1 MNNNGKNLNYMLL
14 CMSLFVFVFIICIF
28 SPYEVSSQIDIVNNN
43 SKSKI
48 YSEDLQRN
56 FTVFVH
62 LERILTKINLA
73 HASFESGN
81 IHDAFSHAYF
91 PHQVIFPS
99 IKNELLLIDP
109 MLSSKLEHLLTDLPI
124 SLTNIKADEN
134 LLRKTF
140 SETRNTIDSIE
151 NNLVNSQNLDS
162 KYFLIQGSIVLMR
175 DAKSVSENIK
185 SNQSELESE
194 QDYQVI
200 KELVNRSEYQI
211 SRISN
216 SIPTQELDS
225 ILDLSLQI
233 GNYTTNHDN
242 NAIFK
247 SMNNLEK
254 ELLELSKSSLSKS
267 LPLEIQ
273 KYFSNIDSLLNVV
286 VNEIKDNKD
295 YKKADKAA
303 ISAYLDNYEYLE
315 LPIEQ
320 NDPELM
326 LEIELNMRE
335 ELRQMIKDNASS
347 ERIESFVYKILQKL
361 EEAENVL
368 LNDPSITTV
377 AANTEIANDYNDNQ
391 QRNNLADINELSKG
405 FGTFQGEKKNMGEAS
420 EKEKEGVRGD
430 IDQIRLSLQQVLN
443 LYKENKYEES
453 LITARSAY
461 LDSYEKI
468 ELPLRPIDPDFTLEM
483 EIKFAE
489 LRNLIEKRASYTEVM
504 SKASEI
510 QSGLDESERLVSGL
524 GSIAP
529 GIAFSSS
536 FSIIFREGLESA
548 LIIGAITTY
557 LEASRNERFKKH
569 VYFGIFLAAGGTAIT
584 WFVMSFLVEISGAS
598 KELIEAIA
606 GISAV
611 AVLFWVSFWILNKIE
626 TKKWIEFVK
635 SKVWKAT
642 TTGSVMVFVMLSF
655 FTVYREGFETV
666 LFYQAM
672 FSYAKHMEFFV
683 TIGLII
689 GLIVIIS
696 IAYLVKKLGKKL
708 PLRVLFGFTMGVGA
722 YMSITFFGNAIRE
735 FQEIGYISTT
745 HLFEIIP
752 RLDVNLATMTGI
764 HPTLETILGQVILLS
779 VYLVASMYI
788 LFIQPRRK
796 KMIESSR
803 KSMSDFR
810 QK

>member
-1 MNNNGKNLNYMLL
+1 MNNNEKKLNYKLL
-14 CMSLFVFVFIICIF
+14 CLSFFIFIFVICIF
-28 SPYEVSSQIDIVNNN
+28 SPYHASSEVDVVNND
-43 SKSKI
+43 SKSLI
-48 YSEDLQRN
+48 FSEDLQRN
-56 FTVFVH
+56 FTLFNN

-73 HASFESGN
+73 DDSFESGN
-81 IHDAFSHAYF
+81 IHDAFSYAYF
-91 PHQVIFPS
+91 PHQVILPL
-99 IKNELLLIDP
+99 IKDELLLIDP

-124 SLTNIKADEN
+124 YLVKIKPEGD
-134 LLRKTF
+134 LVRKTF
-140 SETRNTIDSIE
+140 SETRTTIESIE
-151 NNLVNSQNLDS
+151 NNLINIKSLDS
-162 KYFLIQGSIVLMR
+162 KYFLIQSSIVILR
-175 DAKSVSENIK
+175 DAKSVLGNIK
-185 SNQSELESE
+185 SNQSQLESGLY
-194 QDYQVI
+194 YQI
-200 KELVNRSEYQI
+200 IDELVNRSEYQI

-216 SIPTQELDS
+216 SIPSQEFDS
-225 ILDLSLQI
+225 VSDLYLQI
-233 GNYTTNHDN
+233 GNYTANHDY

-247 SMNNLEK
+247 SMNILEK
-254 ELLELSKSSLSKS
+254 ELMKLSKSSLSKS

-273 KYFSNIDSLLNVV
+273 NYFSNIDSLLNIV
-286 VNEIKDNKD
+286 VNEIKDNND

-315 LPIEQ
+315 ASIEQ
-320 NDPELM
+320 IDPELM

-335 ELRQMIKDNASS
+335 GLRQMIKDNAPS
-347 ERIESFVYKILQKL
+347 EQIEFFVNEILQKL
-361 EEAENVL
+361 GKAENVL
-368 LNDPSITTV
+368 LNDASITTV
-377 AANTEIANDYNDNQ
+377 VTNRGIVNHYNGNQ
-391 QRNNLADINELSKG
+391 QTNNLADINKLSKG
-405 FGTFQGEKKNMGEAS
+405 FGIFQGEKKNIGEAS
-420 EKEKEGVRGD
+420 EEEKSEVRSD
-430 IDQIRLSLQQVLN
+430 VDQIRLSLQEVLN
-443 LYKENKYEES
+443 FYKEDKYEES

-489 LRNLIEKRASYTEVM
+489 LRNLIEKHASYTEVM
-504 SKASEI
+504 SKTSEI

-557 LEASRNERFKKH
+557 LEASRNEKFKKH
-569 VYFGIFLAAGGTAIT
+569 VYFGIILAAGATAIT
-584 WFVMSFLVEISGAS
+584 WFVASFLIEISGAS

-642 TTGSVMVFVMLSF
+642 ATGSVVVFVMLSF

-672 FSYAKHMEFFV
+672 FSYAKNMELFV
-683 TIGLII
+683 TSGLII
-689 GLIVIIS
+689 GLIVIVS
-696 IAYLVKKLGKKL
+696 IAFIIKKLGKKL

-745 HLFEIIP
+745 HLFGIIP

-764 HPTLETILGQVILLS
+764 HPTLESILGQVILLS

-788 LFIQPRRK
+788 LFIQPRKK

-803 KSMSDFR
+803 KSMSDFK

>member
-1 MNNNGKNLNYMLL
+1 A
-14 CMSLFVFVFIICIF
+14 S
-28 SPYEVSSQIDIVNNN
+28 SEVDVVNND
-43 SKSKI
+43 SKSII

-56 FTVFVH
+56 FTVFNN

-73 HASFESGN
+73 DDSFESGN
-81 IHDAFSHAYF
+81 IHNAFSHAYF

-99 IKNELLLIDP
+99 IKDELLLIDP
-109 MLSSKLEHLLTDLPI
+109 ILSSKLEHLLTDLPI
-124 SLTNIKADEN
+124 ALVDIKPEGD

-140 SETRNTIDSIE
+140 SETRTTIESIE
-151 NNLVNSQNLDS
+151 NNLINTKNLDS
-162 KYFLIQGSIVLMR
+162 KYFLIQSSIVMLR
-175 DAKSVSENIK
+175 DAKSVLENIK
-185 SNQSELESE
+185 SNQSQLESE
-194 QDYQVI
+194 QYYQI
-200 KELVNRSEYQI
+200 INELVNRSEYQI

-216 SIPTQELDS
+216 SIPSHELDS
-225 ILDLSLQI
+225 ILDLFLQI
-233 GNYTTNHDN
+233 GNYTTNHDY

-247 SMNNLEK
+247 SMNILEK
-254 ELLELSKSSLSKS
+254 ELMDLSKNALSKN

-273 KYFSNIDSLLNVV
+273 NYFSKIDSLLNIV
-286 VNEIKDNKD
+286 VNEIKENKD

-315 LPIEQ
+315 APIEQ

-335 ELRQMIKDNASS
+335 GLRQMIKDKAPS
-347 ERIESFVYKILQKL
+347 EQIEFFVNNILQKL
-361 EEAENVL
+361 GEAKNVL
-368 LNDPSITTV
+368 LNDASVTTV
-377 AANTEIANDYNDNQ
+377 VTNRGIVNHYNGNPQ
-391 QRNNLADINELSKG
+391 SNNLADINQLSKG
-405 FGTFQGEKKNMGEAS
+405 FGIFQGEKKNIGEAS
-420 EKEKEGVRGD
+420 EEEKSEVRSD
-430 IDQIRLSLQQVLN
+430 VDQIRLSLQEVLN
-443 LYKENKYEES
+443 FYKEDKYEES

-489 LRNLIEKRASYTEVM
+489 LRNLIEKHASYTEVM
-504 SKASEI
+504 SKTSEI

-557 LEASRNERFKKH
+557 LEASRNEKFKKH
-569 VYFGIFLAAGGTAIT
+569 VYFGIILAAGVTAIT
-584 WFVMSFLVEISGAS
+584 WFVASFLIEISGAS

-642 TTGSVMVFVMLSF
+642 ATGSVVVFVMLSF

-672 FSYAKHMEFFV
+672 FSYAKNMELFV
-683 TIGLII
+683 TSGLII
-689 GLIVIIS
+689 GLIVI
-696 IAYLVKKLGKKL
+696 
-708 PLRVLFGFTMGVGA
+708 T
-722 YMSITFFGNAIRE
+722 
-735 FQEIGYISTT
+735 
-745 HLFEIIP
+745 
-752 RLDVNLATMTGI
+752 
-764 HPTLETILGQVILLS
+764 
-779 VYLVASMYI
+779 
-788 LFIQPRRK
+788 
-796 KMIESSR
+796 
-803 KSMSDFR
+803 
-810 QK
+810 